1 MILDETRKQ
10 NERRSKQQ
18 HWLSYCT
25 FVSLAA
31 TYEPIWL
38 ITLYLPIL
46 YSLAQFN
53 PKSLLHPRGA
63 CPLALSHR
71 CYLSCHSRADSAVIQ
86 LLFIDC
92 LSCHSAA
99 TLIFTSGSPFMKTMM
114 SALCVSSLS
123 LSSSC
128 CRFGS
133 MGCRSPDKW
142 IPFIWLIDYTIC
154 LTIWLI
160 FRKLIRRTFS

>member
-1 MILDETRKQ
+1 MIRDETRKQ

-38 ITLYLPIL
+38 ITLFLPIL

-53 PKSLLHPRGA
+53 PKSILHPRGA
-63 CPLALSHR
+63 CPLSHR
-71 CYLSCHSRADSAVIQ
+71 CYLSCHSRADSALIHR
-86 LLFIDC
+86 LPKLPF
-92 LSCHSAA
+92 SCC
-99 TLIFTSGSPFMKTMM
+99 LIFTSGSPFMKTMM
-114 SALCVSSLS
+114 SALCVSALS